1 MEFPNQ
7 QSNKVNLYQE
17 LLKDERMIHSC
28 IPMVKAKFREAVID
42 KGRCCWETLS
52 IHELLK
58 MLQDHQHKFFIR
70 GMNNRRD
77 AADLVGISMM
87 ILSKCEE
94 GEFKYLDGIPLPQM
108 PQPMPCPYGS
118 DNASEKFDE
127 ECDAILR
134 QIGSKKIVSNTYQ
147 SNSKN
152 RITTPYGSLIFN
164 VIHSERGYEVA
175 IQLFNNGLD
184 AGEYGYGFY
193 TKKDEAINEM
203 QSDIR
208 KLIDDQID
216 ADTLLGITNNPRY
229 IKSIPNQ
236 GFISFAP
243 RHYQKILDHT
253 KIRTARKQD
262 KSGDFTIKGK
272 RFRAEF
278 EIAMTIPAFKSL
290 FDSGFYTPEQ
300 FGFESS
306 RDMWEFYHNYFE
318 DLVYIHKISEVQDAK
333 PTNS

>member
-17 LLKDERMIHSC
+17 LLKDEQMIHSC

-52 IHELLK
+52 VHELLK

-70 GMNNRRD
+70 GMNNKRD

-94 GEFKYLDGIPLPQM
+94 GEFKYLQGIPLPQM

-134 QIGSKKIVSNTYQ
+134 KIGK
-147 SNSKN
+147 
-152 RITTPYGSLIFN
+152 
-164 VIHSERGYEVA
+164 SE
-175 IQLFNNGLD
+175 
-184 AGEYGYGFY
+184 
-193 TKKDEAINEM
+193 
-203 QSDIR
+203 
-208 KLIDDQID
+208 
-216 ADTLLGITNNPRY
+216 
-229 IKSIPNQ
+229 SIE
-236 GFISFAP
+236 FAP
-243 RHYQKILDHT
+243 QHHQKILDRT
-253 KIRTARKQD
+253 KIRTVRNRD
-262 KSGDFTIKGK
+262 KSGEFNINGD
-272 RFRAEF
+272 RFKVEF
-278 EIAMTIPAFKSL
+278 EVVMTKQAFKSL

-300 FGFESS
+300 FGFETAS
-306 RDMWEFYHNYFE
+306 DMWDYYYGYLKN
-318 DLVYIHKISEVQDAK
+318 LVYVHKISEVQ
-333 PTNS
+333 S